1 MLFVRSLVVGAITLL
16 LSACGHSLPE
26 LKGFDSA
33 AWRRDPYACKNQ
45 RARQLPVL
53 NRYREQLY
61 GARIASID
69 ALLGRPDEEELSAQ
83 TEKTYYY
90 YIEPGTQCEPAH
102 QRSTANKLTL
112 RFGPLGV
119 VTEVLYERPLS
130 IATPQP

>member
-1 MLFVRSLVVGAITLL
+1 MRLLRFFVAGTATLF
-16 LSACGHSLPE
+16 LSACGHSLPTIE
-26 LKGFDSA
+26 GFNDE
-33 AWRRDPYACKNQ
+33 AWRSDPYACMNK
-45 RARQLPVL
+45 RAAQLTAL

-90 YIEPGTQCEPAH
+90 YVEPGTQCLPGH
-102 QRSTANKLTL
+102 QRSSANKFTL

-119 VTEVLYERPLS
+119 VTEVLYERPLPVPS
-130 IATPQP
+130 S